1 MNELMIFNN
10 EEFGQVRTITIN
22 NEPWF
27 VGKDVAEALKYKNT
41 RQAIATNVS
50 EEDKGVHSIDTLGGK
65 QNVTLINESGLYSLI
80 FGSKLPSAKKFKTWV
95 TSDILPSIRK
105 TGGYV
110 SNDDMFI
117 NTYLP
122 FADDTTK
129 ALFKTTLTTVR
140 KQNEVIAAQ
149 NKQIETQKKE
159 ISEQKEEI
167 DHKKDVISGLTD
179 EISLPEMRQVL
190 NKVLN
195 RKTSRFQ
202 ERWGTLYREFELKY
216 HVNLKIRLENYNIK
230 NKPKCKS
237 KLDYIDKVMNQLPD
251 LYNLACKLY
260 ENDIKEMIT
269 EMYYIAKTE

>member
-1 MNELMIFNN
+1 MI
-10 EEFGQVRTITIN
+10 I
-22 NEPWF
+22 
-27 VGKDVAEALKYKNT
+27 
-41 RQAIATNVS
+41 
-50 EEDKGVHSIDTLGGK
+50 
-65 QNVTLINESGLYSLI
+65 INESGLYALI
-80 FGSKLPSAKKFKTWV
+80 FGSKLESAQRFKRWV
-95 TSDILPSIRK
+95 TSEILPSIRK

-179 EISLPEMRQVL
+179 EIRLPEMRQVL

-195 RKTSRFQ
+195 RKTSKFQ

-230 NKPKCKS
+230 IN
-237 KLDYIDKVMNQLPD
+237 LNVKVS
-251 LYNLACKLY
+251 
-260 ENDIKEMIT
+260 
-269 EMYYIAKTE
+269 